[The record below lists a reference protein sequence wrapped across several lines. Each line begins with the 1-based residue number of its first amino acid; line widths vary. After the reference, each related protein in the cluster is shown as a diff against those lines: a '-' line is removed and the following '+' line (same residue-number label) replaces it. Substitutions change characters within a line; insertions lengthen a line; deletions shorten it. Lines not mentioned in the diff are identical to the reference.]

1 MELYRSKWYC
11 REGERCGVSS
21 HSMARPVSPPAR
33 SSNSPSRPASPPSK
47 KPKKESTD
55 ETHSIGSSPRRELR
69 RELMRKI
76 IKTVSD
82 KSKLKGLVQ
91 EDGYWSLNQLMSR
104 WAIMEGHTRKDI
116 VHAIQRDLF
125 ASTDPSKL
133 RFALKPARGSN
144 DTLVR
149 VVPKE

>member
-1 MELYRSKWYC
+1 MELIRSKWYC
-11 REGERCGVSS
+11 KEGQRCGVSS
-21 HSMARPVSPPAR
+21 YTMACPVSPPDR
-33 SSNSPSRPASPPSK
+33 STHSPSRPASPPVK
-47 KPKKESTD
+47 KFKKESMD
-55 ETHSIGSSPRRELR
+55 EKHSTGDSPH
-69 RELMRKI
+69 RELMKKI
-76 IKTVSD
+76 IKTVAD

-104 WAIMEGHTRKDI
+104 WAIMEGHTRRDV
-116 VHAIQRDLF
+116 VHAIQRNLF

-144 DTLVR
+144 DILVR